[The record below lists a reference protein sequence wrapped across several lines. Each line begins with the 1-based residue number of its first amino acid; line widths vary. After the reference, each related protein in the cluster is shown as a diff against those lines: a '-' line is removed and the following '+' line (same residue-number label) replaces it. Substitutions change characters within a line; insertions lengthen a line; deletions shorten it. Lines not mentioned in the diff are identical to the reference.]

1 MEAEMGTGKTTFIL
15 ALLRAMG
22 IENPEGSPTYSLVNS
37 YESPMYGKV
46 FHFDLYR
53 IQDEEEAYD
62 IGIEEM
68 LYENSAYCFIEW
80 AENIKNLLPL
90 NTVFVSMTI
99 NENGERIIKI
109 DQFLPFVMNTQEE
122 IREAMHDYGKTQ
134 FGGWPW
140 AETEVVH
147 QKEKGRFALHAD
159 GREEI
164 K

>member
-1 MEAEMGTGKTTFIL
+1 MNMEYLLSNLQQLPSVASQFLTDLGHRKIFAFEAEMGTGKTTFIL

-109 DQFLPFVMNTQEE
+109 D
-122 IREAMHDYGKTQ
+122 
-134 FGGWPW
+134 
-140 AETEVVH
+140 
-147 QKEKGRFALHAD
+147 
-159 GREEI
+159 
-164 K
+164 

>member
-1 MEAEMGTGKTTFIL
+1 MNMEYLLSNLQKLPSVASQFLTDLGHKKIFAFEAEMGTGKTTFIL

-109 DQFLPFVMNTQEE
+109 D
-122 IREAMHDYGKTQ
+122 
-134 FGGWPW
+134 
-140 AETEVVH
+140 
-147 QKEKGRFALHAD
+147 
-159 GREEI
+159 
-164 K
+164 

>member
-1 MEAEMGTGKTTFIL
+1 MQYLLSDLQKLPSVASQFLSDYGHKKIFAFEAEMGTGKTTFIL

-22 IENPEGSPTYSLVNS
+22 IEHPEGSPTYSLVNS

-68 LYENSAYCFIEW
+68 LYENAAYCFIEW

-90 NTVFVSMTI
+90 NTVFVKMSTQ
-99 NENGERIIKI
+99 ENGERII
-109 DQFLPFVMNTQEE
+109 
-122 IREAMHDYGKTQ
+122 
-134 FGGWPW
+134 
-140 AETEVVH
+140 EV
-147 QKEKGRFALHAD
+147 E
-159 GREEI
+159 
-164 K
+164 

>member
-1 MEAEMGTGKTTFIL
+1 MNMEYLLSNLQKLPSVASQFLTDLGHKKIFAFEAEMGTGKTTFIL

-90 NTVFVSMTI
+90 NTVFVSMKI

-109 DQFLPFVMNTQEE
+109 D
-122 IREAMHDYGKTQ
+122 
-134 FGGWPW
+134 
-140 AETEVVH
+140 
-147 QKEKGRFALHAD
+147 
-159 GREEI
+159 
-164 K
+164 